1 MPATPEHFHRYP
13 GAAVAALLAVVTAGR
28 AWQFIQ
34 PKPLRGS
41 ASPRLAA
48 MLKNIRDPKILLQM
62 LLSLLS
68 TSGTMA
74 GISLALVG
82 IVNLRIT
89 STKIASAADDM
100 FLFASLGFV
109 FVCFMTFFALRHVD
123 SPKLARWTD
132 VIDITFL
139 LSLTLLVL
147 AGFVTVYT
155 FL

>member
-1 MPATPEHFHRYP
+1 
-13 GAAVAALLAVVTAGR
+13 
-28 AWQFIQ
+28 
-34 PKPLRGS
+34 
-41 ASPRLAA
+41 
-48 MLKNIRDPKILLQM
+48 MLKNARDPDLLLQL

-82 IVNLRIT
+82 IANYRIV
-89 STKIASAADDM
+89 STRMSSIADDI

-109 FVCFMTFFALRHVD
+109 IVCYMTFFAIRHLH
-123 SPKLARWTD
+123 SPRLARWTA

-139 LSLTLLVL
+139 ASLTLLIV

-155 FL
+155 FV

>member
-1 MPATPEHFHRYP
+1 
-13 GAAVAALLAVVTAGR
+13 
-28 AWQFIQ
+28 
-34 PKPLRGS
+34 
-41 ASPRLAA
+41 
-48 MLKNIRDPKILLQM
+48 MLKNVRDPKILLQM

-89 STKIASAADDM
+89 STKIASAADDI

-109 FVCFMTFFALRHVD
+109 VVCFMTFFALRHID
-123 SPKLARWTD
+123 SPKLPRWTD
-132 VIDITFL
+132 TIDAMFL
-139 LSLTLLVL
+139 ISLTLLVV

-155 FL
+155 FI

>member
-1 MPATPEHFHRYP
+1 
-13 GAAVAALLAVVTAGR
+13 
-28 AWQFIQ
+28 
-34 PKPLRGS
+34 
-41 ASPRLAA
+41 
-48 MLKNIRDPKILLQM
+48 MLKNTRDPKILLQM

-89 STKIASAADDM
+89 STKIASAADDI

-109 FVCFMTFFALRHVD
+109 VVCFMTFFALRRVD

-132 VIDITFL
+132 VIDVMFL
-139 LSLTLLVL
+139 LSLTLVVL
-147 AGFVTVYT
+147 AGFVTVYA
-155 FL
+155 FV